1 MDFVSKTIN
10 GNDNTIIDLSGD
22 GLLNNK
28 LFFFSDASISDVSF
42 QLSFNLDQINKNIKF
57 DLLFP
62 SDSSV
67 SSIVISNRHQ
77 NFYENNRFSEINN
90 NVRFTKQSFDI
101 TLDEN
106 SNSNS
111 NINIFATIYKFIE
124 K

>member
-10 GNDNTIIDLSGD
+10 GNDNFIIDLSGD
-22 GLLNNK
+22 EVLNNK

-42 QLSFNLDQINKNIKF
+42 QLSFNLDQINTNIKF

-67 SSIVISNRHQ
+67 SNIVISNRHQ
-77 NFYENNRFSEINN
+77 NFYENNRFSEIKD

-101 TLDEN
+101 TMDE
-106 SNSNS
+106 NSNS
-111 NINIFATIYKFIE
+111 NINIFSTIFKFIE

>member
-22 GLLNNK
+22 EVLNNK

-42 QLSFNLDQINKNIKF
+42 QLSFNLDQINTNIKF

-67 SSIVISNRHQ
+67 SNIVISNRHQ
-77 NFYENNRFSEINN
+77 NFYENNRFSEIKN

-101 TLDEN
+101 TLDDN
-106 SNSNS
+106 R
-111 NINIFATIYKFIE
+111 NIKIFSTIFKFIE
-124 K
+124 KITE